1 MIAHDKGKPAVR
13 QGRKAVSLQ
22 GDVLAVL
29 HPPEIVWLPKA
40 IGEKPSL
47 DFKHAPRRDSTLAFQ
62 SISAPLVGGFS
73 SFHPL
78 VDQFNYPFASQRLS
92 FADPT

>member
-22 GDVLAVL
+22 GDVPAVL

-40 IGEKPSL
+40 IGEWPTTALNASSPNRRIDLAEGGGQSGVTGLRQPSNL
-47 DFKHAPRRDSTLAFQ
+47 RFRNLRL
-62 SISAPLVGGFS
+62 
-73 SFHPL
+73 
-78 VDQFNYPFASQRLS
+78 PF
-92 FADPT
+92 